1 MQSSDACNKHPSIP
15 VGAPL
20 TGVTMRFW
28 KTLFVT
34 GWQVRRSNVF
44 RIRWVQQLIAAG
56 VLLFA
61 FSSMASAQKLYGP
74 GVTDTE
80 IKIGQTMPYSGPLS
94 AYGTVGRAQL
104 AYFEMINAKGGV
116 NGRKIR
122 LTSLDDAFSPPK
134 TVEQT
139 RRLVESDQVLL
150 IFSSLGTPTN
160 SAVLK
165 YLNAKKVP
173 QLFVIS
179 GAAKFDDPK
188 NYPWTMRWHP
198 GYQTE
203 AAIYA
208 RYVMQSNPSAK
219 IAVLYQNDDFG
230 KEYLKGLHDGLGEH
244 EASRIVAEVT
254 YEPTDPTVGSQVI
267 SLKASGADTLLNFST
282 AKAVSQSIAK
292 AHDLGWKPL
301 HIVSQVA
308 TSVTGVLTPAGLD
321 KSVGL
326 ISSAYYKDPT
336 DPRWAGDSALQ
347 AWFTWMK
354 QYYPEGDRTDG
365 QNVLGYTIAQALVQ
379 VLKQC
384 GDDLSRE
391 NVVRQAA
398 NLKGLELPMLLPG
411 IKIDTGQ
418 GDYAPFEQLWLQ
430 KFDGK
435 QWTVFGA
442 ARAR

>member
-1 MQSSDACNKHPSIP
+1 MQIGRLRA
-15 VGAPL
+15 L
-20 TGVTMRFW
+20 
-28 KTLFVT
+28 
-34 GWQVRRSNVF
+34 
-44 RIRWVQQLIAAG
+44 AAG
-56 VLLFA
+56 AISLFLLSA
-61 FSSMASAQKLYGP
+61 NAEAQKVYGP

-94 AYGTVGRAQL
+94 AYGTVGRAQA

-122 LTSLDDAFSPPK
+122 LISLDDAFSPPK
-134 TVEQT
+134 TVEHT
-139 RRLVESDQVLL
+139 RRLVEAEQVLL

-160 SAVLK
+160 SAILK

-188 NYPWTMRWHP
+188 QYPWTVRWHP
-198 GYQTE
+198 GFQTE

-208 RYVMQSNPSAK
+208 RYVLQSNPSAR

-230 KEYLKGLHDGLGEH
+230 KEYLKGLHDGLGDQK
-244 EASRIVAEVT
+244 ARIVAEAS
-254 YEPTDPTVGSQVI
+254 YEPSDPAVGSQVI
-267 SLKASGADTLLNFST
+267 SLKASGADTFLNFST
-282 AKAVSQSIAK
+282 AKAASQSIAK
-292 AHDLGWKPL
+292 AYDLGWRPL

-308 TSVTGVLTPAGLD
+308 TSVSNVLTPAGLD

-326 ISSAYYKDPT
+326 VSSAYYMDPT
-336 DPRWAGDSALQ
+336 DPRWAGDPALQ
-347 AWFTWMK
+347 AWLAWMK
-354 QYYPEGDRTDG
+354 EYYPEGDRTDG

-391 NVVRQAA
+391 NVMRQAA
-398 NLKGLELPMLLPG
+398 NLKGVKLPMLLPG
-411 IKIDTGQ
+411 INLDTGPS
-418 GDYAPFEQLWLQ
+418 DHAPFEQLWLQ

-435 QWTVFGA
+435 QWAVFGA
-442 ARAR
+442 ARSR